1 MSSEDDNPLIRWARR
16 KQAVRTGGDAGLGSE
31 APAAGPTEGATRALP
46 AERPPEASEVSET
59 AAEEITGPP
68 PSLDDLTAESNLAVF
83 FRKDVPEHLRTAAL
97 RKMWSLDPA
106 IRDHIGLA
114 ENSWDFTQPDSIPGF
129 GSIAEAAVPDFFST
143 SASDAPPVTDA
154 PAASVRAPEI
164 AARETR
170 IEQAPPRVT
179 AAPHSPPDPE
189 AEQDEASDTA
199 GPVIASRH
207 GGALPRE

>member
-1 MSSEDDNPLIRWARR
+1 MSSEDDNPLIGWARR
-16 KQAVRTGGDAGLGSE
+16 KQAVRTGGDAGPGSE
-31 APAAGPTEGATRALP
+31 APAAGLTEPAARALP

-59 AAEEITGPP
+59 AAEEMSGPL
-68 PSLDDLTAESNLAVF
+68 PSLDDLTAESSLAAF

-106 IRDHIGLA
+106 IRDHIGLS

-143 SASDAPPVTDA
+143 SASDAPLVADA

-164 AARETR
+164 AARETP
-170 IEQAPPRVT
+170 IEQAPR
-179 AAPHSPPDPE
+179 AASASPSPPDPE
-189 AEQDEASDTA
+189 AEQDEAPNTA